1 MQKLSSRGT
10 TRRWKAQTVT
20 ENTGE
25 IMPEERVLFLV
36 QASDMF
42 EVVKLEKGFVEKY
55 KDQFAKNPI
64 ITEDIVALTED
75 GRRTFRNRSADQ

>member
-1 MQKLSSRGT
+1 
-10 TRRWKAQTVT
+10 
-20 ENTGE
+20 
-25 IMPEERVLFLV
+25 
-36 QASDMF
+36 MF

-75 GRRTFRNRSADQ
+75 GRKSFPKSKL